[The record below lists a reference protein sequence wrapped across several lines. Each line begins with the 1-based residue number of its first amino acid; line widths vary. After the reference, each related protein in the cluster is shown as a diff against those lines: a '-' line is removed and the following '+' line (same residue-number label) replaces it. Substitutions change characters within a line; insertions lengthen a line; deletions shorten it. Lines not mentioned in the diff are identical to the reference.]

1 MKPPTSNQIQIFDLG
16 NSIKPDP
23 RSCPWRRRLGPGRP
37 HSVAHLSGLRLN
49 ASSEYGSNKLR
60 MVWTRNIH
68 KHAKTCQ
75 NWVAWPVL
83 FLSFLDLYSL
93 GSVSCSNLC
102 PPHLPGHYR
111 SMGTWTCPNTE
122 HSPLKDI
129 ESSSPIRVY
138 RPTHWMNME

>member
-1 MKPPTSNQIQIFDLG
+1 MKPPTRFKSLTWETASNQIPAAVL
-16 NSIKPDP
+16 PL
-23 RSCPWRRRLGPGRP
+23 RRRLGPGRP
-37 HSVAHLSGLRLN
+37 HSVAHLSGRLRLN
-49 ASSEYGSNKLR
+49 ASSEYGSNKMR

-93 GSVSCSNLC
+93 GSVSCSNLY

-111 SMGTWTCPNTE
+111 HYRSLGTWTCPNTE
-122 HSPLKDI
+122 NSPLMSI
-129 ESSSPIRVY
+129 ESSSLIRVIV
-138 RPTHWMNME
+138 PHIG